1 MELKLIPR
9 RIVKIS
15 PLVPF
20 VLALDRKFV
29 KRDEL
34 SRFQYISR
42 RVRASKQKRQKNR
55 GDM

>member
-55 GDM
+55 GGM